1 MPDWCGHAWPTG
13 PGQNEPRRAGSG
25 TGTGASVKKHTYRGT
40 IAEANALP
48 WNALPLPGRLLP
60 LGAALFRPRSRA
72 PRHARA
78 PRSAAPAS
86 RAVPVLTVVT
96 TDADADADAR
106 RGHAGYGT
114 YSPPTGVAGPMYA
127 RATELSAPRRPL
139 GLSSLD
145 ISYPLFRQQAR
156 CRCRRPG
163 RRVRV
168 VLQLLA
174 ERVNGHSTPSTLARS
189 APRPRRRSEKR

>member
-1 MPDWCGHAWPTG
+1 MHGPQGQDKTSQEGPEAEPEPVHLSKNTRTVERLLKPT
-13 PGQNEPRRAGSG
+13 R
-25 TGTGASVKKHTYRGT
+25 YRGT
-40 IAEANALP
+40 LCHFQAVC
-48 WNALPLPGRLLP
+48 
-60 LGAALFRPRSRA
+60 FRWAQHYSARDLA
-72 PRHARA
+72 RHAM
-78 PRSAAPAS
+78 PVHPARPLLR

-96 TDADADADAR
+96 TDADAR